1 MTDYQEF
8 AQFSPTTYADL
19 LSRDHVMNITIRP
32 LWDGMPRIAGVA
44 FPVRCAPADN
54 LMLHAAIHRAPKGS
68 IIVVEAGDLDYA
80 VAGGNVCAVAQKNGI
95 VGFVIDG
102 LIRDVAEARANQ
114 FPVFARGVIPIPG
127 GKNVI
132 DRFNQPVMCGGVWVS
147 PHDVIVADKEGI
159 VVIPADRQ
167 DEIFQLASARMEK
180 EANETLESWEATHRA
195 KIDAILK
202 EKGFIE

>member
-19 LSRDHVMNITIRP
+19 LTRDRVMNITIRP
-32 LWDGMPRIAGVA
+32 LWEGIPRIAGVA

-68 IIVVEAGDLDYA
+68 IIVVEAGDCDYA

-102 LIRDVAEARANQ
+102 VIRDVAESRANH
-114 FPVFARGVIPIPG
+114 FPVFARGVSPIPG

-132 DRFNQPVMCGGVWVS
+132 DLFNQPVKCGGVLVA
-147 PHDVIVADKEGI
+147 PNDVIVADEEGI
-159 VVIPADRQ
+159 LAIPADRA
-167 DEIFQLASARMEK
+167 DEIFQLASARVEK
-180 EANETLESWEATHRA
+180 EANETLDTWEANHRA

-202 EKGFIE
+202 EKGFIR